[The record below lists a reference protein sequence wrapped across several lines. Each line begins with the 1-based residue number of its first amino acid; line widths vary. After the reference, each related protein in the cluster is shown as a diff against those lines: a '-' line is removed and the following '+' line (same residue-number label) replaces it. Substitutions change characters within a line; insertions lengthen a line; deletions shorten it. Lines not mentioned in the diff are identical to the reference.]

1 MLIRLKDGTQEFVLD
16 HERFKDIV
24 RNQLGADAL
33 MYLEDMIG
41 AEKETAIEE
50 ECNCCEWCDP

>member
-24 RNQLGADAL
+24 RDQMGADAL
-33 MYLEDMIG
+33 MYL
-41 AEKETAIEE
+41 
-50 ECNCCEWCDP
+50 